1 MQDHNHFYIHKK
13 KQEENQHKIQIN
25 LDYYLKKHQDQKIH
39 YKKKKKNKEMKWK
52 HLILKKHL
60 K

>member
-1 MQDHNHFYIHKK
+1 MQDLNHFYIHKK
-13 KQEENQHKIQIN
+13 KQEENQHKLQIK
-25 LDYYLKKHQDQKIH
+25 LDYYLKKHQDQKNQH
-39 YKKKKKNKEMKWK
+39 KKKKRNKEMKWK